1 MSEYIKEYV
10 FESAPK
16 EITYYDGETLKLNN
30 EFCFY
35 HNKNKFRRELNRL
48 QYLFKDYLKTPL
60 LASGIRDTYLSEEVS
75 NKYLIILFTT
85 QEIVKKANEIINMRS
100 EIIIPPGCFYLETT
114 SKLML
119 LLVKDMKQLILGV
132 DMMEKLLKQT
142 FEHYLNQKKFNEYIQ
157 IRPFKMI
164 NCEKS

>member
-30 EFCFY
+30 NFCFY
-35 HNKNKFRRELNRL
+35 HNKSKFRRELNRL
-48 QYLFKDYLKTPL
+48 QYLFKDYGAQPL

-75 NKYLIILFTT
+75 NKYLIIIFTT
-85 QEIVKKANEIINMRS
+85 QEIVKEANEIIIARS

-114 SKLML
+114 SKFML
-119 LLVKDMKQLILGV
+119 LLVKDMKRLILGV
-132 DMMEKLLKQT
+132 DMMEKILKQT
-142 FEHYLNQKKFNEYIQ
+142 FEHFFDQKIFNEYIQ
-157 IRPFKMI
+157 IRPFVLI
-164 NCEKS
+164 S

>member
-1 MSEYIKEYV
+1 MSEYVNEFV

-48 QYLFKDYLKTPL
+48 QYLFKDYFKIPL
-60 LASGIRDTYLSEEVS
+60 LASGIRDSYLSEEFS
-75 NKYLIILFTT
+75 NKYLIIIFTT
-85 QEIVKKANEIINMRS
+85 QEIVKEVNEIINARS
-100 EIIIPPGCFYLETT
+100 EITIPPGCFYLETT
-114 SKLML
+114 SKFIL
-119 LLVKDMKQLILGV
+119 LLVKDMKRLILGV
-132 DMMEKLLKQT
+132 DMLEKILKQT
-142 FEHYLNQKKFNEYIQ
+142 FDHYFSQKKFNEYIQ

-164 NCEKS
+164 YCEKS